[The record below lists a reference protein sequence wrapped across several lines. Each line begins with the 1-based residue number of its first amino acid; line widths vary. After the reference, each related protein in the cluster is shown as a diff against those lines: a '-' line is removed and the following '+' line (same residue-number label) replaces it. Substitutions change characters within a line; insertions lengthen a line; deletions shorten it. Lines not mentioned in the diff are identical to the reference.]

1 MTTKTKTPKTN
12 KVKNITFF
20 TVVANARIGGEINN
34 DIYTDVFKTNHQAAK
49 FIADEVND
57 YIEQEHL
64 EEEKVTAKDCKNG
77 YIIYAYNDADDR
89 VEFDIVK
96 HTVPAD
102 FFTK

>member
-1 MTTKTKTPKTN
+1 MTTKTKTTKT
-12 KVKNITFF
+12 KNITFF

-34 DIYTDVFKTNHQAAK
+34 DIYTDVFKTRHQAAK
-49 FIADEVND
+49 FIAQEVND
-57 YIEQEHL
+57 YIEQENL
-64 EEEKVTAKDCKNG
+64 EDEKVKAKDCTNG

-102 FFTK
+102 FFK